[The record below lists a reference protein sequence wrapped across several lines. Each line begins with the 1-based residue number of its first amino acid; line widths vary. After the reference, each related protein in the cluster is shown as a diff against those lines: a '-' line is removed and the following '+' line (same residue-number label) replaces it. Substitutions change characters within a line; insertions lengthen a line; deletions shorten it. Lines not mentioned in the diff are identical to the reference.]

1 MNLIDTRE
9 VTYSEYTELMDLY
22 RKQMTKTAELQ
33 EENTALHNVIL
44 ELRETVDIL
53 RKKKSK
59 SGKI

>member
-9 VTYSEYTELMDLY
+9 VTYSELMDLY

-33 EENTALHNVIL
+33 EENTALHNIIL

-53 RKKKSK
+53 RQKRYKG
-59 SGKI
+59 GKI